1 MILYFFIIIYYNY
14 KMKGGTR
21 KTRRIKGRGP
31 TNRIDRS
38 HLKRSARDVKM
49 NHEGDIHKIDG
60 IRLLGVSKKKTRKL
74 SKFNIL
80 NLPNLPN
87 LNMKKKQSKPD
98 EFAVFNEKE
107 CNTLKKAIQ
116 NLYGSMEGS
125 HKKWLDA
132 KKIEDKEENL
142 RILENKLDKFTT
154 FKDDLDILYKLYNT
168 RFNKIYNKIPE
179 ELKLKYAPDYSKVGS
194 SDKSM
199 DNLADILT
207 KI

>member
-1 MILYFFIIIYYNY
+1 
-14 KMKGGTR
+14 MKGGTR

-31 TNRIDRS
+31 TIDRS

-49 NHEGDIHKIDG
+49 NHEADIHKING
-60 IRLLGVSKKKTRKL
+60 IQLIGVSKKKTRKL
-74 SKFNIL
+74 PKFNIR

-116 NLYGSMEGS
+116 KLYGSMEGS
-125 HKKWLDA
+125 HKKWFDA
-132 KKIEDKEENL
+132 TKIEDKEENL

-168 RFNKIYNKIPE
+168 RFNKIYNKIPQ
-179 ELKLKYAPDYSKVGS
+179 ELRLKYPPDYSKVGS
-194 SDKSM
+194 SDKSI